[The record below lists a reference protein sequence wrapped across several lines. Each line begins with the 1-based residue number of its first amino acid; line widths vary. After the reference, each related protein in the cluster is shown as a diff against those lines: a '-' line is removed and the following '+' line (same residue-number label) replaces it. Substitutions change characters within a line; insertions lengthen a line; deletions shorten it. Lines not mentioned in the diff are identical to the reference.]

1 MLLLEEIYFPKN
13 TQHMKRLFF
22 SALLFS
28 TLALQ
33 ATAQSAA
40 PRVQYEY
47 KQISTIESV
56 VPGGLGRSR
65 IVSTE
70 KNGQVVEKELK
81 NFYSLVGINFG
92 NISNNDEVIVEKLNA
107 MSADG
112 WDLFTVTTGSN
123 QQSSGGSS
131 SGGLFITRYLFRR
144 AQ

>member
-1 MLLLEEIYFPKN
+1 
-13 TQHMKRLFF
+13 MKRI
-22 SALLFS
+22 LFS
-28 TLALQ
+28 TLLFSALSLQ
-33 ATAQSAA
+33 GFAQSSA

-70 KNGQVVEKELK
+70 ANGQVLEKELK

-92 NISNNDEVIVEKLNA
+92 NISNNDEVIVDKLNQ

-112 WDLFTVTTGSN
+112 WDLHTVTTGSN

-144 AQ
+144 VKG

>member
-1 MLLLEEIYFPKN
+1 
-13 TQHMKRLFF
+13 MKRFIF
-22 SALLFS
+22 SALLLSSLSFQ
-28 TLALQ
+28 AL
-33 ATAQSAA
+33 AQST

-56 VPGGLGRSR
+56 VPGGMGRSR

-70 KNGQVVEKELK
+70 LNGQVIEKELK

-92 NISNNDEVIVEKLNA
+92 NISNNDEVIVTKLNE

-131 SGGLFITRYLFRR
+131 SGGLFITRYVFRR
-144 AQ
+144 VKG

>member
-1 MLLLEEIYFPKN
+1 
-13 TQHMKRLFF
+13 MKRFIF
-22 SALLFS
+22 SALLLSSLSFQ
-28 TLALQ
+28 AL
-33 ATAQSAA
+33 AQST

-56 VPGGLGRSR
+56 VPGGMGRSR

-70 KNGQVVEKELK
+70 LNGQVIEKELK

-92 NISNNDEVIVEKLNA
+92 NISNNDEVIVTKLNE

-131 SGGLFITRYLFRR
+131 SGGLLSR
-144 AQ
+144 AMYSGESKVEA

>member
-1 MLLLEEIYFPKN
+1 MKRTLFSVLLL
-13 TQHMKRLFF
+13 
-22 SALLFS
+22 S
-28 TLALQ
+28 TLSLQ
-33 ATAQSAA
+33 SLAQSAA

-70 KNGQVVEKELK
+70 ANGQVMEKELK

-92 NISNNDEVIVEKLNA
+92 NISNNDEVIVDKLNQ
-107 MSADG
+107 MSEDG
-112 WDLFTVTTGSN
+112 WDLHTVTTGSN
-123 QQSSGGSS
+123 QQSSGGNS

-144 AQ
+144 VMK

>member
-1 MLLLEEIYFPKN
+1 
-13 TQHMKRLFF
+13 MKRFLF
-22 SALLFS
+22 SALLLG
-28 TLALQ
+28 TLSFQGL
-33 ATAQSAA
+33 AQSA

-70 KNGQVVEKELK
+70 QNGQVIEKELK

-92 NISNNDEVIVEKLNA
+92 NISNNDEVIVDKLNQ
-107 MSADG
+107 MSSDG
-112 WDLFTVTTGSN
+112 WDLYTVTTGSN
-123 QQSSGGSS
+123 QQSSGGTS

-144 AQ
+144 AKG